1 MLSHCVSVYLF
12 HFFFSESTQN
22 VDTFGSSLRNFSDLT
37 EEHSRHF
44 SYDDLVAITDNFN
57 ITKEIGKG
65 GYATVYYGE
74 KNGQVSVLNYCT
86 YK

>member
-1 MLSHCVSVYLF
+1 M
-12 HFFFSESTQN
+12 
-22 VDTFGSSLRNFSDLT
+22 
-37 EEHSRHF
+37 HF
-44 SYDDLVAITDNFN
+44 SYNDLVAITDNFN

-74 KNGQVSVLNYCT
+74 KNGQVSVLNYCI